1 MQVLLLLVGVVEL
14 GADGGGMI
22 SDGYKYEQET
32 RPRKSSPRT
41 L

>member
-1 MQVLLLLVGVVEL
+1 MQVLLLLVGVVVSVV
-14 GADGGGMI
+14 DGGGMI
-22 SDGYKYEQET
+22 NAGYKYEQET